1 MVFFLFV
8 LMACLVAL
16 PFHLFVEKPCIRL
29 GRHLSTERAHQ
40 VEALWD
46 VTSIFETHTC
56 KSKQPYS
63 FGNWTIMII
72 MLFLHLLVFL
82 LFWQT
87 WPWGKG
93 SGRGKKTASL
103 PSSSCRRR
111 GSGSSSN
118 AIMLSMILFHLRNLP
133 WTRRLQIPMLCLVIH
148 SWQDAD
154 APAML
159 L

>member
-1 MVFFLFV
+1 
-8 LMACLVAL
+8 
-16 PFHLFVEKPCIRL
+16 
-29 GRHLSTERAHQ
+29 
-40 VEALWD
+40 
-46 VTSIFETHTC
+46 
-56 KSKQPYS
+56 
-63 FGNWTIMII
+63 

-133 WTRRLQIPMLCLVIH
+133 WTRSLQIPMLCLVIH